1 MQETFFI
8 QLDPQLMCKMK
19 KAFLAW
25 LFKISINYI
34 AAIYW
39 LITENKAIGMASS
52 ATKPWFSS
60 VHHFLFYFIHT
71 QDEVGSVEAQLLKAE
86 MASFQV
92 STLKLWPGK
101 ARLWQKSSTV
111 SSLKI
116 SPLLQPS
123 HSHHPIPIGSLS
135 TINTPPPL
143 RTPYSI

>member
-1 MQETFFI
+1 MT
-8 QLDPQLMCKMK
+8 
-19 KAFLAW
+19 
-25 LFKISINYI
+25 
-34 AAIYW
+34 
-39 LITENKAIGMASS
+39 SS

-143 RTPYSI
+143 RTPYSIKIQFVIFKYISHVDNYTNYALRSASFIKYN